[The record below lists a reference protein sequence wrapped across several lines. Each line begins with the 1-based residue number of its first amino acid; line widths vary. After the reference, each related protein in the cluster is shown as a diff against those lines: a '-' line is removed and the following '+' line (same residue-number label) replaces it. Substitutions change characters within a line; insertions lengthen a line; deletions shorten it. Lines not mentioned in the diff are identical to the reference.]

1 MIFALAI
8 SHVKQSQSD
17 FSRHSMTNHITVGGE
32 SIAYINRAGSGT
44 GLIWLGGWRSDMH
57 GSKAVYLDALAGRLN
72 IPLLRFDYSGHGLSS
87 GDWRDGTI
95 SKWVAESLAII
106 GQKAPQDF
114 VLIGS
119 SMGAWI
125 TLRVL
130 TELQKSGNGTRVK
143 GLILI
148 APAPDF
154 AMELIEPNLTDN
166 ERHDLATKGWFE
178 EKSEYLAEPNI
189 WSQKF
194 LDDGHANKVL
204 DGIIHTH
211 CAVHILQGLKDEDV
225 PHTHALKLATHIPAD
240 NLTMTLVPDGDHRLS
255 RPEDLALLERTVIS
269 ILQQA
274 KAS

>member
-1 MIFALAI
+1 
-8 SHVKQSQSD
+8 
-17 FSRHSMTNHITVGGE
+17 MTDHLIVGGE
-32 SIAYINRAGSGT
+32 NIAYINRAGSGT

-57 GSKAVYLDALAGRLN
+57 GSKAVYLDALAEHMN
-72 IPLLRFDYSGHGLSS
+72 IPMLRFDYSGHGQSS

-95 SKWVAESLAII
+95 SKWVVESLAVI
-106 GQKAPQDF
+106 GQQAPQDF

-130 TELQKSGNGTRVK
+130 AESQKSGNGARVK
-143 GLILI
+143 GLVLI

-154 AMELIEPNLTDN
+154 AMELIEPILTDGEKQN
-166 ERHDLATKGWFE
+166 LASTGWFE

-194 LDDGHANKVL
+194 LDDGHKNKVL
-204 DGIIHTH
+204 SGIIHTH
-211 CAVHILQGLKDEDV
+211 CPVHILQGLKDEDV
-225 PHTHALKLATHIPAD
+225 PYSHALKLATHIPAD

-255 RPEDLALLERTVIS
+255 RREDLALLKRTVIS
-269 ILQQA
+269 MLEQA

>member
-1 MIFALAI
+1 
-8 SHVKQSQSD
+8 
-17 FSRHSMTNHITVGGE
+17 MTNHITVGGE
-32 SIAYINRAGSGT
+32 SIAYINRDGSGT

-72 IPLLRFDYSGHGLSS
+72 IPMLRFDYSGHGLSS
-87 GDWRDGTI
+87 GDWREGTI
-95 SKWVAESLAII
+95 TKWVAESLAVIS
-106 GQKAPQDF
+106 QQAPQDF

-130 TELQKSGNGTRVK
+130 AELQKSGNGTRVK

-154 AMELIEPNLTDN
+154 VMDLIEPKLTDA
-166 ERHDLATKGWFE
+166 ERNDLATKGWFE
-178 EKSEYLAEPNI
+178 EKSEYLSEPNI

-194 LDDGHANKVL
+194 LDDGHANKTL

-211 CAVHILQGLKDEDV
+211 CPVHILQGLKDEDV
-225 PHTHALKLATHIPAD
+225 PFSHALKLATHLPAD
-240 NLTMTLVPDGDHRLS
+240 NLTMTMIPDGDHRLS

-269 ILQQA
+269 ILEQA

>member
-1 MIFALAI
+1 MAFAYAI
-8 SHVKQSQSD
+8 SHAKQIRCD
-17 FSRHSMTNHITVGGE
+17 FGRLFMTDHLTVGGE
-32 SIAYINRAGSGT
+32 SIAFIYRAGSGT

-57 GSKAVYLDALAGRLN
+57 GSKAVYLDALAERFN
-72 IPLLRFDYSGHGLSS
+72 FPMLRFDYSGHGLSS

-95 SKWVAESLAII
+95 SKWVAESMAVI
-106 GQKAPQDF
+106 GQQACQDF

-130 TELQKSGNGTRVK
+130 KELQKSGNGTRVK

-154 AMELIEPNLTDN
+154 AMELIEPNLT
-166 ERHDLATKGWFE
+166 EAEKHDLATKGWFE

-189 WSQKF
+189 WSQTF
-194 LDDGHANKVL
+194 LADGHANRVL

-211 CAVHILQGLKDEDV
+211 CPVHILQGLKDEDV

-240 NLTMTLVPDGDHRLS
+240 NLTMTMIPDGDHRLS

-269 ILQQA
+269 ILEQA
-274 KAS
+274 KVS